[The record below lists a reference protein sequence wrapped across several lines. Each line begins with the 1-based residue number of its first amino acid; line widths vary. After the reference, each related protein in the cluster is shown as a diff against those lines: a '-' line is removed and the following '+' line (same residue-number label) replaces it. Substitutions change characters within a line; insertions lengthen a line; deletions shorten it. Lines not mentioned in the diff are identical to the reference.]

1 MKAIRIH
8 EFGAPEVLQ
17 LEEVV
22 DPSPG
27 PGQVVVR
34 MRAVGVNPVETY
46 IRSGIY
52 PKPPTP
58 FTPGSD
64 GAGVIEAVGEGVDR
78 VAVGDRVYLAG
89 SLSGTYAEQA
99 LCKQEQ
105 VHPLGEQASFAQGA
119 AVFVPYATAYQALF
133 HCGHAS
139 PGETLFVHG
148 ASGGVGIAGVQLG
161 RAAGLRVI
169 GTASTERGRQLV
181 SEQGAQHVF
190 DHSATSYME
199 EVKNLTAGRGV
210 DVILEMLANVNLAKD
225 IDLLA
230 MRGSGGCYRQSWRE
244 ESGHGR
250 DQSPCGHDARRLH
263 HRYDLTQR
271 YPAGSCP
278 HPLRSCCRPG
288 QRYTPACDR
297 PRTPPGRS
305 RPGPPCREWRRQSLR
320 QGGVAAVGAAPNL
333 YLSAASLSGH
343 RHLQW

>member
-8 EFGAPEVLQ
+8 EFGEPEVLQ
-17 LEEVV
+17 FEDVADLT
-22 DPSPG
+22 PG
-27 PGQVVVR
+27 AGQVVVR
-34 MRAVGVNPVETY
+34 MHAVGVNPVETY

-105 VHPLGEQASFAQGA
+105 VYPLGEPASFAQGA
-119 AVFVPYATAYQALF
+119 AVFVPYGTAYQALF

-161 RAAGLRVI
+161 RAAGMTVI

-181 SEQGAQHVF
+181 SEQGAQHVL
-190 DHSATSYME
+190 DHSAVSYLE
-199 EVKNLTAGRGV
+199 EVQTLTDGQGV

-225 IDLLA
+225 LDLLA
-230 MRGSGGCYRQSWRE
+230 MHGRVVVIGNRGER
-244 ESGHGR
+244 ESGYDR
-250 DQSPCGHDARRLH
+250 DQSPRDHDAGRLH

-271 YPAGSCP
+271 HAAGSCP
-278 HPLRSCCRPG
+278 HPLSPCGRLG
-288 QRYTPACDR
+288 QRHAATRDR
-297 PRTPPGRS
+297 TGT
-305 RPGPPCREWRRQSLR
+305 SLAE
-320 QGGVAAVGAAPNL
+320 AAQAHRAVSGAGKAYGKVVLIP
-333 YLSAASLSGH
+333 
-343 RHLQW
+343 

>member
-8 EFGAPEVLQ
+8 EFGDPEVLQ
-17 LEEVV
+17 LEEVA
-22 DPSPG
+22 DLTPG
-27 PGQVVVR
+27 AGQVVVR
-34 MRAVGVNPVETY
+34 MHAVGVNPVETY

-133 HCGHAS
+133 HCGHAA

-161 RAAGLRVI
+161 RAAGMTVI

-181 SEQGAQHVF
+181 SEQGAQHVL
-190 DHSATSYME
+190 DHSAVSYLE
-199 EVKNLTAGRGV
+199 EVQTLTGERGV

-230 MRGSGGCYRQSWRE
+230 MRGRVVVIGNRGERNQGTIEINPRAAMMRDAAIIGMTLRNATPQDHIRIHSALVAGLANGTLRPVIGQELPLAEAAQAHRAVSGTGKAY
-244 ESGHGR
+244 GKVVLI
-250 DQSPCGHDARRLH
+250 P
-263 HRYDLTQR
+263 
-271 YPAGSCP
+271 
-278 HPLRSCCRPG
+278 
-288 QRYTPACDR
+288 
-297 PRTPPGRS
+297 
-305 RPGPPCREWRRQSLR
+305 
-320 QGGVAAVGAAPNL
+320 
-333 YLSAASLSGH
+333 
-343 RHLQW
+343 